1 MNRREW
7 FGSLAL
13 GAAALSPSQ
22 VQGSG
27 ESPEKKSPTEPL
39 DLEHK
44 AADTLA
50 GKRPYDPLSYPYFS
64 PDYKLPFTHI
74 GVERQLFLDNFML
87 EYLEGVKRVLTPPEK
102 APKPL
107 IEPTGLPWESSFNP
121 IVAAAVRDPDAGNFK
136 LWYTLSLSGDPYGT
150 GQVLCIAESSD
161 GLTWDKPLSSKGIP
175 YWDQKATNI
184 VHNDD
189 VSGVGL
195 VLNHNRSDP
204 SRKFLLIYAPTIEA
218 RKKGARTLSRVAAS
232 PDGWKW
238 NVISSDV
245 DQRHQHES
253 RIIWDESI
261 QRWVAYGQ
269 YSHHWHYGPRL
280 RQVGRQTSA
289 DFLHWSPKEVVLSPD
304 WDPTIGPDRE
314 FHEGSV
320 RKVGGL
326 YIAIVGVAHT
336 EPIWNSRT
344 KTLRGMY
351 AGTVWRDQFHVNMAL
366 YVSRDGR
373 RFTRA
378 HGPEPWVDN
387 GPYGSQDYGYC
398 CYTCADGMVHEGKT
412 IIPYVAIPVKQWTLP
427 REDWRLV
434 PEAAREKYERDVA
447 EANERGMGR
456 DKKRGKRAI
465 GGLVMREDGWA
476 MLRPEREEGRVVTKQ
491 FVFEGDRLRI
501 NAECGMGRI
510 RVEALDPAFEPY
522 PGFSA
527 RECDALHDPDS
538 KAVWHTVK
546 WNGKSDVKALWNKP
560 VMLRFHL
567 QEAALYGFQFGYGAK
582 G

>member
-22 VQGSG
+22 AQGSG

-39 DLEHK
+39 DLERK
-44 AADTLA
+44 AADTLD

-121 IVAAAVRDPDAGNFK
+121 IVVAAVRDPDAGNFK
-136 LWYTLSLSGDPYGT
+136 LWYTVSLSGDPYGT
-150 GQVLCIAESSD
+150 GQVLCIAESND

-175 YWDQKATNI
+175 YRDQKATNI
-184 VHNDD
+184 VHADD
-189 VSGVGL
+189 VSGAGL

-269 YSHHWHYGPRL
+269 YSHHWHYGPRV
-280 RQVGRQTSA
+280 RQVGRQTST
-289 DFLHWSPKEVVLSPD
+289 DLLHWSPKEVVLSPD
-304 WDPTIGPDRE
+304 WDPPTGVRDRE

-320 RKVGGL
+320 QQFGGL
-326 YIAIVGVAHT
+326 YIAIVGVAHS

-344 KTLRGMY
+344 KTLRRDVCR
-351 AGTVWRDQFHVNMAL
+351 ATVWRDQFHVNMAL

-398 CYTCADGMVHEGKT
+398 ATPVRMASHEGQDD
-412 IIPYVAIPVKQWTLP
+412 YPV
-427 REDWRLV
+427 RRHSG
-434 PEAAREKYERDVA
+434 EAMDDAAGGLEAGSGGGAREVRA
-447 EANERGMGR
+447 RRGGC
-456 DKKRGKRAI
+456 
-465 GGLVMREDGWA
+465 
-476 MLRPEREEGRVVTKQ
+476 Q
-491 FVFEGDRLRI
+491 
-501 NAECGMGRI
+501 
-510 RVEALDPAFEPY
+510 
-522 PGFSA
+522 
-527 RECDALHDPDS
+527 
-538 KAVWHTVK
+538 
-546 WNGKSDVKALWNKP
+546 
-560 VMLRFHL
+560 
-567 QEAALYGFQFGYGAK
+567 
-582 G
+582 